1 MMATAR
7 LCVLLGLLVTLVRAQ
22 STTTVDGSL
31 STGPASQGT
40 CERLASRPDSFEC
53 SNGATC
59 RWQSSSLNF
68 ACTGSTASSTNGG
81 AVDAA
86 NESTGPPGRD
96 CTPHVGHWDCADG
109 SLCEIVEGVWVCE
122 EFSSSSSGGES
133 GSTCIVHGGH
143 THGDCSGQCNGID
156 LGEYDLDLHIVAL
169 FVVLVASL
177 VGVLLPIACS
187 HVLSGPVFRAIFFAT
202 KHFGTGI
209 IICTAFIHL
218 LYHAFVMFSNTCIG
232 ELAFEPAAAAI
243 SLAGVYVVFGVDFF
257 VMRWLRSR
265 GERQLAASRAANGDG
280 PSLSASSS
288 VDGISKDRGD
298 VSHQL
303 GHSHG
308 PGREGVETDYSSS
321 QAHFDVLILEAGI
334 IFHSIMIGVS
344 LGASGGDQWIPL
356 FIAIVFHQLF
366 EGLALGSRIGQLV
379 WPAGQGARK
388 WIMAFAFGLI
398 TPIGIAIGMGVHASY
413 NPNSGASLLSIG
425 ILDSISAGIL
435 IYGGIVECLYHD
447 FMHGPLSRSSTSK
460 VFLALGFVLAG
471 SLCMAVLG
479 KWA

>member
-1 MMATAR
+1 MLSTSR
-7 LCVLLGLLVTLVRAQ
+7 IVYLILLTISSVSSQ
-22 STTTVDGSL
+22 STTAVEGSL
-31 STGPASQGT
+31 STGPSSQGT
-40 CERLASRPDSFEC
+40 CERSDSRPDLFEC
-53 SNGATC
+53 SNGSSC
-59 RWQSSSLNF
+59 RWQSSALNF
-68 ACTGSTASSTNGG
+68 ACSSISTSTGGG
-81 AVDAA
+81 GNEISLAD
-86 NESTGPPGRD
+86 ESTGPPGKECKSHGD
-96 CTPHVGHWDCADG
+96 HWDCSDG
-109 SLCEIVEGVWVCE
+109 SFCEIVEGVWMCE
-122 EFSSSSSGGES
+122 GSSSGSEHGGAGES
-133 GSTCIVHGGH
+133 STCIIHGGH
-143 THGDCSGQCNGID
+143 THGDCSGSCNGVD
-156 LGEYDLDLHIVAL
+156 LGEYNLDLHIVAL
-169 FVVLVASL
+169 FVVLVGSL
-177 VGVLLPIACS
+177 FGVLLPIVCS
-187 HVLSGPVFRAIFFAT
+187 SVVKGSFFRALFFAT
-202 KHFGTGI
+202 KHFGTGV

-218 LYHAFVMFSNTCIG
+218 LYHAFIMFGNTCLG

-243 SLAGVYVVFGVDFF
+243 SLAGVYVVFSVDFF

-265 GERQLAASRAANGDG
+265 GERRESALAVSNGDG
-280 PSLSASSS
+280 PARSTTSSS
-288 VDGISKDRGD
+288 DGLKERSLD
-298 VSHQL
+298 L

-308 PGREGVETDYSSS
+308 PAREVETDYSST

-379 WPAGQGARK
+379 WTSGQGYKK
-388 WIMAFAFGLI
+388 WLMALTFGLI
-398 TPIGIAIGMGVHASY
+398 TPVGIAIGMGVHATY

-447 FMHGPLSRSSTSK
+447 FMHGSLARASNSR
-460 VFLALGFVLAG
+460 VFAALFFVLAG